1 MDQCIRSILCYGDSN
16 TWGYN
21 PENASRYSS
30 NERWPGILQQNLGD
44 GYHVIENGIGGRS
57 SVWDDP
63 FTPGLNGKDGL
74 IYALLSSRPI
84 DLIIVMLG
92 TNDLKYT
99 DAFNVAKGQQTLI
112 RSIKGYHQSV
122 RLITPIFTTK
132 EPQILLISP
141 PLLGKTLG
149 SRHTI
154 EPYLN
159 RRESEKMAGY
169 YEDVARAEN
178 CYFLDAAKYAVA
190 SDVDGMHL
198 PASGHYSLGMAVYEK
213 VKEIYPE

>member
-1 MDQCIRSILCYGDSN
+1 MRTILCYGDSN

-21 PENASRYSS
+21 PEDSSRYSADK
-30 NERWPGILQQNLGD
+30 RWPGILQKNLGNE
-44 GYHVIENGIGGRS
+44 YLVIENGIGGRS
-57 SVWDDP
+57 SVWNDP

-99 DAFNVAKGQQTLI
+99 DAFNVARGQQALI
-112 RSIKGYHQSV
+112 RAIKGYHQSV
-122 RLITPIFTTK
+122 RPITSIFTTK
-132 EPQILLISP
+132 EPHILLISP
-141 PLLGKTLG
+141 PLLGETLG

-159 RRESEKMAGY
+159 RKESEKMAGY
-169 YEDVARAEN
+169 YEDIARAES

-198 PASGHYSLGMAVYEK
+198 PVSEHYSLGVAVYEK
-213 VKEIYPE
+213 VKEIYSE